1 MKEITV
7 DDIRANPEVKAYI
20 EKADHFLKSIGYT
33 EHGFRHAEIVS
44 KNSFR
49 ILKELGFPE
58 RTAQLAAIAGLLHD
72 IGNLLGRKDHGV
84 SSALLAKNLLEKV
97 GMPYE
102 EMIDIMTAIGNH
114 EEESGEVTDNISASL
129 AIADKTDVHRSRVR
143 TKEHLAHD
151 IHDRVNYAVT
161 NSVLKITP
169 NDRCVTVEL
178 TIDTEMSQVM
188 EYFEIFISR
197 MVMCR
202 KAAKFLG
209 SEFHLFINGMKLL

>member
-1 MKEITV
+1 MECITV
-7 DDIRANPEVKAYI
+7 NDLITIPEVRAYI
-20 EKADHFLKSIGYT
+20 EKADSFLKGIGYT

-44 KNSFR
+44 NNAYR
-49 ILKELGFPE
+49 ILKELNFPE
-58 RTAQLAAIAGLLHD
+58 RSAELAAIAGLLHD
-72 IGNLLGRKDHGV
+72 IGNLVGRQDHGV
-84 SSALLAKNLLEKV
+84 SSALIAKNLLEKLN
-97 GMPYE
+97 MHYAE
-102 EMIDIMTAIGNH
+102 IIDIMTAIGNH
-114 EEESGEVTDNISASL
+114 EEESGEVTGNLSAAL

-169 NDRCVTVEL
+169 SDRCITLDL

-188 EYFEIFISR
+188 EYFEIFVSR

-209 SEFHLFINGMKLL
+209 CDFHLFINAVKLL